1 MTIRSLRLR
10 LLRLSLPLIALYL
23 SRPAMTHAQ
32 NTPIYP
38 GRKWAKIAPESVGFA
53 SAGLAAAHARLAAT
67 PSTGL
72 IAVVG
77 GRAIFEYGDTDT
89 VSYVASVRK
98 SILSMLYGIHV
109 KRGEIDLDATLASL
123 GIDDR
128 GGLTDAERQA
138 RVRDLLTARSGVFHP
153 AANEGDDLSRAP
165 ARGSQRPGKY
175 FLYNNW
181 DFNALGTIFE
191 QSTR

>member
-1 MTIRSLRLR
+1 M
-10 LLRLSLPLIALYL
+10 
-23 SRPAMTHAQ
+23 
-32 NTPIYP
+32 
-38 GRKWAKIAPESVGFA
+38 V
-53 SAGLAAAHARLAAT
+53 
-67 PSTGL
+67 
-72 IAVVG
+72 
-77 GRAIFEYGDTDT
+77 
-89 VSYVASVRK
+89 
-98 SILSMLYGIHV
+98 
-109 KRGEIDLDATLASL
+109 EIDLDATLASL

-191 QSTR
+191 QSTRRSIFDAFQRDIAAPIGLEEFRREDHRRGEDSTKSIHLAYHFRLSVRDMARILAPRGP